1 MTENATEKHGDEAY
15 SHNPKYGGDQEVSND
30 L

>member
-15 SHNPKYGGDQEVSND
+15 SHNPKYGDQEVSDD